1 MITGRDWACKDWLRT
16 HPESAA
22 DLLVCVVILAY
33 ALLAA
38 IYLALT

>member
-1 MITGRDWACKDWLRT
+1 MTDHACKEWLRA